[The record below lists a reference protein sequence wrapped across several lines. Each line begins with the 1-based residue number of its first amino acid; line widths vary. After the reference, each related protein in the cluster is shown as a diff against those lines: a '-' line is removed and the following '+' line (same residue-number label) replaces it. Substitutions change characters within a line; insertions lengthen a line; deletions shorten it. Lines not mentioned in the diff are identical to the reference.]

1 MDALLENIIC
11 LIGSKHGAKKELADY
26 LGISQNVF
34 TSWIAGKSK
43 SYSKYAPKIAD
54 YYGVSLDWLCGN
66 SDDKRVAK
74 KPVEKVDELPK
85 NAIAITGMVP
95 ILGSIPAG
103 YPALVNE
110 EILGYAPV
118 TVSDP
123 KDCFYLKVKG
133 DSMINAG
140 IHPGDLVL
148 ICRQPC
154 AENGQIVACRVNG
167 DEATLKRFRNQ
178 GDSVILLPENPAY
191 EPRIVSM
198 QDFETG
204 EAAIIGVAIQVL
216 RNL

>member
-1 MDALLENIIC
+1 MFYSNFMSLCA
-11 LIGSKHGAKKELADY
+11 ELGVAPSAVLVA
-26 LGISQNVF
+26 LGIGK
-34 TSWIAGKSK
+34 AGLKRWREGTDPSNPIK
-43 SYSKYAPKIAD
+43 KKIAD
-54 YYGVSLDWLCGN
+54 YFGISVKELMDGKN
-66 SDDKRVAK
+66 E
-74 KPVEKVDELPK
+74 KPAGKTDELPK

-118 TVSDP
+118 TVADP
-123 KDCFYLKVKG
+123 KNCFFLKVKG

-148 ICRQPC
+148 ICQQPC

-191 EPRIVSM
+191 EPRIVSIR
-198 QDFETG
+198 DFETG
-204 EAAIIGVAIQVL
+204 EAAIIGVAIQIL